1 MSVKRTVWKVLNDQ
15 EDPRYRA
22 FLGFITALIL
32 LSFGMLVY
40 EVLYLPGQEMPP
52 WMRITD
58 QAILAIFLIEFLARL
73 WVIRG
78 WKPKS
83 IKLTPL
89 QTAKYWV
96 ISRLK
101 FIFSPWGL
109 IDLLAL
115 LPIIPF
121 LRSLRILRLLRLF
134 RSVNLFRY
142 ARPLQ
147 TLVMAVR
154 DNSLLFGVS
163 ISFVFGTIILSAVM
177 LFFAEFGINEQ
188 IQGIDDTLWW
198 AIVTVSTVGFG
209 DITPAT
215 SGGRIIGAGLMLM
228 GMFVIAL
235 FAGVI
240 SSTLVGHLL
249 PLRLEQVR
257 MSSIS
262 DHIVIVGWNDDVP
275 MLLQQMREEHGE
287 QLPPV
292 ILMAP
297 CSRPEAL
304 HQEYIF
310 VHGDFTKEE
319 EYDKVRLLFARTV
332 IVVADQSVGPARS
345 QAKDAS
351 TVLTVFT
358 IRSMERSFEE
368 KRTTDLHIVAEIL
381 DPENINH
388 ATVAGADEVIPSALM
403 AYSII
408 AHTAGNP
415 GVGVAM
421 SDLMLASRQNVYTS
435 DLPVE
440 LFGSEKLEFREVRRR
455 MHEEVGVLVVGVIH
469 KGILQMNPPA
479 DTRVYLNDDIVYIGQ
494 ESLGNGHDED
504 EED

>member
-1 MSVKRTVWKVLNDQ
+1 MSLKRTVWRILNDPD
-15 EDPRYRA
+15 DPRYRG
-22 FLGFITALIL
+22 FLGFITMLIL

-40 EVLYLPGQEMPP
+40 EVLYLPGQQMPR
-52 WMRITD
+52 WMLITD
-58 QAILAIFLIEFLARL
+58 QSILGIFFVEYIARL

-78 WKPKS
+78 WKPKA
-83 IKLTPL
+83 IKLTWL
-89 QTAKYWV
+89 QKAKYWI

-101 FIFSPWGL
+101 FIFSVWGL
-109 IDLLAL
+109 IDLVAL
-115 LPIIPF
+115 LPIFPF
-121 LRSLRILRLLRLF
+121 LRSLRILRLLRLL
-134 RSVNLFRY
+134 RSVKLFRY
-142 ARPLQ
+142 ARPIQ
-147 TLVMAVR
+147 TLMLAVR

-163 ISFVFGTIILSAVM
+163 ISFVFGTIFLSAVM

-275 MLLQQMREEHGE
+275 MLLQQMRQEHGE
-287 QLPPV
+287 ELPPV

-297 CSRPEAL
+297 RDRPEAL

-345 QAKDAS
+345 QARDAS
-351 TVLTVFT
+351 TVLTIFT
-358 IRSMERSFEE
+358 IRSLERSFEH
-368 KRTTDLHIVAEIL
+368 KRSRPLHIVAEIL
-381 DPENINH
+381 DPENISH
-388 ATVAGADEVIPSALM
+388 AKVAGADEVIPSALM

-421 SDLMLASRQNVYTS
+421 SDLLLASKQNVYTA

-440 LFGSEKLEFREVRRR
+440 LFGTEELQFREVRRR
-455 MHEEVGVLVVGVIH
+455 MHEERGVLVVGVLH
-469 KGILQMNPPA
+469 QGILQMNPPA

-494 ESLGNGHDED
+494 ELLDHDNGEEDED
-504 EED
+504 